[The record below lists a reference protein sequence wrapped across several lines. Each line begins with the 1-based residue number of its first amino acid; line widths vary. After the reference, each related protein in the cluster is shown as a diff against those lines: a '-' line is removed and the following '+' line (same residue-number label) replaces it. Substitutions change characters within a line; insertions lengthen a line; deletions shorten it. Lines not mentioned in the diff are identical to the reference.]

1 MLLFIFY
8 FVVFV
13 QIDEDLTARINMAD
27 TKFSFQDKNKLYHPA
42 WMAPEALQK
51 KTSEINRFASD
62 MWSFAVLLWEI
73 VTRQVPF
80 AEFSPMEIGMKI
92 ALEELRLTV
101 PPGISTHIVRLIKI
115 CMNEDPD
122 KRPTFDQII
131 PILEKIIQA

>member
-1 MLLFIFY
+1 
-8 FVVFV
+8 
-13 QIDEDLTARINMAD
+13 MAD
-27 TKFSFQDKNKLYHPA
+27 TKFSFQDKNKLYNPA
-42 WMAPEALQK
+42 WMAPESLQK
-51 KTSEINRFASD
+51 RGNEINRVASD

-115 CMNEDPD
+115 CMNEDAD